1 MGTENTDN
9 VLMRALR
16 SFKRSSSAPN
26 SGAMNQLE
34 KLMYVKKKGRSP
46 SVERIGPST
55 ILMQRAEMLYRM
67 EPLIFSGVN
76 KLTRRIASGR
86 IYFTGNDEIENQAA
100 LDFSNSLRLPSVLS
114 MITKDALIYGFGA
127 FEIVKSKQIDSLE
140 IIDPKTFD
148 WQREGNEMK
157 LDPNDGTP
165 VGFKSSK
172 YGRMV
177 ESQTYKPEEIFLVR
191 YYTIGEYCLGI
202 SPLEAAFKTAWIKL
216 NLEEALGEAIYRHG
230 YPIYSF
236 AIGTEKSPYND
247 VTPEKIK
254 QARKIIGNMDTAT
267 EIVLPYWIKL
277 EMLKGGDTGN
287 FATLLEYFGMEILA
301 ALEMPKSFSTSSS
314 PGQRNMEEMD
324 FEKTIMALQGELVR
338 QTMEQVLEPYYISK
352 SFKTKPLLNF
362 EIYAPELQNSKL
374 RRLSAYAKN
383 GLITRT
389 LDVEN
394 SLRKAEGFK
403 TRDEPTLGKDGRS
416 IKCIF
421 ELGDCPVRTEEAL
434 TLEKLGSF
442 CNICIKRLKEEKKMQ
457 KRPIEEPTHTEPI
470 QPIETQPKIVQL
482 KNIPKEAKASAK
494 TQ

>member
-1 MGTENTDN
+1 MGKENTDN
-9 VLMRALR
+9 VLVRALR
-16 SFKRSSSAPN
+16 GLKRSPSA
-26 SGAMNQLE
+26 SDTGMMGQLE
-34 KLMYVKKKGRSP
+34 KLMYVKRKGKAP
-46 SVERIGPST
+46 TVERIGPSS

-76 KLTRRIASGR
+76 KLTRRISSGR
-86 IYFTGNDEIENQAA
+86 IYFTGDDEVENKAA
-100 LDFSNSLRLPSVLS
+100 LDFAFKIKLPSSLN

-127 FEIVKSKQIDSLE
+127 FEIVKAKGFIDSLE

-148 WQREGNEMK
+148 WQREGSEMK
-157 LDPNDGTP
+157 LDESGTP
-165 VGFKSSK
+165 VGFRTSK
-172 YGRMV
+172 LGRL
-177 ESQTYKPEEIFLVR
+177 EGEKYTPEEIFLVR

-236 AIGTEKSPYND
+236 QVGTEKSPYQD
-247 VTPEKIK
+247 ITPEKIK
-254 QARKIIGNMDTAT
+254 QAKKIIGNMDTAT

-314 PGQRNMEEMD
+314 PGQRNSEEMD
-324 FEKTIMALQGELVR
+324 FEKTIMALQGELIR
-338 QTMEQVLEPYYISK
+338 QTMDQVLEPYYASK
-352 SFKTKPLLNF
+352 HFKTKPLLNY

-403 TRDEPTLGKDGRS
+403 TREEPSFGKEGRS
-416 IKCIF
+416 TKCIF
-421 ELGDCPVRTEEAL
+421 ELGECPIRTEEAL

-442 CNICIKRLKEEKKMQ
+442 CNICIKRLEAERKTLKPSVSLPPSQ
-457 KRPIEEPTHTEPI
+457 PEPTQPVEIEP
-470 QPIETQPKIVQL
+470 EIVQ
-482 KNIPKEAKASAK
+482 PDTVQKEVKARVK
-494 TQ
+494 KQ